1 MELILAS
8 VSPRRRELLE
18 MIGLEFSIIPS
29 DVDEGI
35 DEADPGRLVERL
47 AHLKASSV
55 RQGRKDCC
63 VIGSDTVVVLDG
75 KIIGK
80 PGDERDAERIL
91 KLLRGRT
98 HTVYTGLAV
107 LSDEYSFV
115 SHDKTL
121 VTFAAMTDAQINAY
135 VASGEPLD
143 KAGAYGIQGVGGVFV
158 ERVEGC
164 YFTVIGMPLPMLYRA
179 LTPLGILPKQLAG
192 LKK

>member
-1 MELILAS
+1 
-8 VSPRRRELLE
+8 
-18 MIGLEFSIIPS
+18 MIGLEFSVIPS

-47 AHLKASSV
+47 SVLKASSV
-55 RQGRKDCC
+55 KQGRKNCC

-80 PGDERDAERIL
+80 PQDEGDAVRIL
-91 KLLRGRT
+91 RMLRGRT

-107 LSDEYSFV
+107 LSDEHRFV

-121 VTFAAMTDAQINAY
+121 VTFAAMTDAQVDAY
-135 VASGEPLD
+135 VASKEPLD
-143 KAGAYGIQGVGGVFV
+143 KAGAYGVQGIGGVFV

-179 LTPLGILPKQLAG
+179 LEPLGILPKQLSV
-192 LKK
+192 